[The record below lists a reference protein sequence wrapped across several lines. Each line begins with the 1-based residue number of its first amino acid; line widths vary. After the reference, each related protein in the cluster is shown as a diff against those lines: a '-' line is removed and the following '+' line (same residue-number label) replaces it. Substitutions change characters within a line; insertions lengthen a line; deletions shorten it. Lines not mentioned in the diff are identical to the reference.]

1 MKNPEIE
8 VLLSKGV
15 DLLNDIFLKDIN
27 GAVFYLENSNNMLTS
42 KFHFIC
48 NNFKKYNL
56 EEINTF
62 DDLLK
67 LFNRE
72 AEICQAE
79 GADYYLDLV
88 ASTIRDKNSRSS
100 FNIPVLKGKKSL
112 TLNMRKYCYKEK
124 GICVCLISVLEGAEA
139 DYEELV
145 ANSYK
150 DSLTGLFNRNAF
162 DLHLKMATE
171 GIHYVGFMDIDLFKK
186 VNDTYSH
193 QRGNELLHDIGGIM
207 IYSVSNNNVI
217 FYRLSGDEFL
227 FFTNDYSKQQTEV
240 MIEKLR
246 TALRRLKIDD
256 YIPTFSMGYL
266 EMDLDN
272 MYFDKS
278 EVITIADIAMYKSKI
293 SGRNKVTYLTK
304 EDVLSLSEN
313 SSIDATLS
321 QMEKTC
327 LRKLD

>member
-72 AEICQAE
+72 SEICQAE